1 MFLDSLRNFTELS
14 ADFAGIWEESV
25 DYDES
30 FFFFFPSFWK
40 NEPGG
45 TPVDAPRL
53 GPPVKS
59 FLETVK
65 KNPWEQGAPG
75 AQAIHVKQ
83 QWSKSSHGFRLL
95 LPCLVREEDVWWK
108 EAEGWR

>member
-1 MFLDSLRNFTELS
+1 MFFLGGRS
-14 ADFAGIWEESV
+14 G
-25 DYDES
+25 
-30 FFFFFPSFWK
+30 FFFLEWARR
-40 NEPGG
+40 GG
-45 TPVDAPRL
+45 DTPMDAPRL

-95 LPCLVREEDVWWK
+95 QPGLVGEEDVWWK
-108 EAEGWR
+108 EAEDWR